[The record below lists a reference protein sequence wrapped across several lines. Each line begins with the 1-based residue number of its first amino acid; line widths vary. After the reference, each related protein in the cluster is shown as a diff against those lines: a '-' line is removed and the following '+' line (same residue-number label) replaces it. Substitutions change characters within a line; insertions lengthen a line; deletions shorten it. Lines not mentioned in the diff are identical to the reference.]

1 MTLLSGTTLSELL
14 TSGQTT
20 SAEIVSAHL
29 VWIAE
34 QNPAIN
40 ALVQLAEARASDEAR
55 HLGQGPRLTSH
66 SRLRGLPF
74 TVKDNFETQGL
85 VTAIGVPERKDEIP
99 DRDAS
104 LVAHV
109 RRQGGVL
116 LGKTNCPPW
125 GAGIITDNEVYG
137 RTNNP
142 YDLGRSPGGSSGGE
156 AAAIA
161 AGLSPFGFGT
171 DSGGS
176 VRIPAHFCG
185 VAALLPTARTLPVTG
200 VIDNDG
206 PIGVISDPRTRVGIM
221 ARSVNDLWLVLDSIT
236 PARTD
241 QEEVPPW
248 RPADSSVVSIRD
260 LRIAL
265 HTANGIVGPDAD
277 TIRTVLAAGQTL
289 ESEGAD
295 IEERLPPEGGHDLT
309 MEVWRSY
316 DGETPSRELYQVMRR
331 WDALRVSFAKFFGQY
346 DAIVCPVFDTVAP
359 LHDEET
365 DGLGISY
372 TSPYSL
378 TDCPVAVVRCG
389 TSQDRMPIG
398 VQVVGRP
405 WRDDVVV
412 AIATHLEGA
421 LGGWSPPPL
430 VGNPGRF
437 PAEPGL
443 A

>member
-1 MTLLSGTTLSELL
+1 MTLRSATLLSELL
-14 TSGQTT
+14 TNGQTS
-20 SAEIVSAHL
+20 SAEVVAAHL
-29 VWIAE
+29 EWIAE
-34 QNPAIN
+34 HNPAIN
-40 ALVQLAEARASDEAR
+40 AIVQLAAARASDEAT
-55 HLGQGPRLTSH
+55 HLDEGPRRS
-66 SRLRGLPF
+66 SNSPLRGLPF
-74 TVKDNFETQGL
+74 TIKDNFETQGL
-85 VTAIGVPERKDEIP
+85 VTAIGVPERKVAIP
-99 DRDAS
+99 DRDAPI
-104 LVAHV
+104 VAHV

-142 YDLGRSPGGSSGGE
+142 YDLARSPGGSSGGE

-185 VAALLPTARTLPVTG
+185 VAALLPTARTLPITG
-200 VIDNDG
+200 VIDDDG

-221 ARSVNDLWLVLDSIT
+221 ARSVNDLWLILDSIT
-236 PARTD
+236 PVRTD

-248 RPADSSVVSIRD
+248 RPADPRLISVRD

-277 TIRTVLAAGQTL
+277 TTRTVLAAGHTL
-289 ESEGAD
+289 ESEGAV
-295 IEERLPPEGGHDLT
+295 IEERLPPEGGRDLT
-309 MEVWRSY
+309 IEVWRSY
-316 DGETPSRELYQVMRR
+316 DGEMPSRELYRVMRR
-331 WDALRVSFAKFFGQY
+331 WDALRVSFAEFFDQY

-359 LHDEET
+359 PHDDES
-365 DGLGISY
+365 DGKGVSY

-378 TDCPVAVVRCG
+378 TDNPVAVVRCG
-389 TSQDRMPIG
+389 TSQGGMPIG

-405 WRDDVVV
+405 WRDDVVL
-412 AIATHLEGA
+412 AIATYLEGA
-421 LGGWSPPPL
+421 LGGWSPPSL
-430 VGNPGRF
+430 VGNSGG
-437 PAEPGL
+437 EWTS
-443 A
+443 